1 MESTPPS
8 DPNASNSAPDPDA
21 ASPSA
26 SGLRDRL
33 EATFWERHANPWSAG
48 TRILVYPVLMYAV
61 YRRDRRLF
69 LAALAFTAVNPVL
82 FPRPARTDNYLSRIV
97 LAEREW
103 LDAERGTMGLDYPNV
118 LNVLNIPV
126 TAYAFVSAIRR
137 RPVGTLL
144 GTLGVMA
151 LKLWWVDAIVK
162 ETGVTGRGP
171 DADSAE

>member
-1 MESTPPS
+1 MEPTPPTGPAASDS
-8 DPNASNSAPDPDA
+8 DPDSDAP
-21 ASPSA
+21 
-26 SGLRDRL
+26 SGLRGRF

-69 LAALAFTAVNPVL
+69 LAAVAFTAINPVL

-118 LNVLNIPV
+118 LNVLNVPV
-126 TAYAFVSAIRR
+126 TLYAFVSAIRR

-144 GTLGVMA
+144 GTLGVMV
-151 LKLWWVDAIVK
+151 LKLWWVDAVVR

-171 DADSAE
+171 DPDSPE

>member
-1 MESTPPS
+1 MESPPSS
-8 DPNASNSAPDPDA
+8 DPNASNSGPDPDA

-33 EATFWERHANPWSAG
+33 EATFWERHANPWSVG
-48 TRILVYPVLMYAV
+48 TRILVYPVLMYAL

-69 LAALAFTAVNPVL
+69 LAAFAFTAVNPVL

-118 LNVLNIPV
+118 LNLLNVPV
-126 TAYAFVSAIRR
+126 TLYAVASAIRR

-151 LKLWWVDAIVK
+151 LKLWWVDAVVK

-171 DADSAE
+171 DPDSAE

>member
-1 MESTPPS
+1 MESPPTS
-8 DPNASNSAPDPDA
+8 DPGPNPDPSA
-21 ASPSA
+21 AASA

-33 EATFWERHANPWSAG
+33 EATFWERHANPWSVG

-82 FPRPARTDNYLSRIV
+82 FPRPARTDTYLSRIV

-118 LNVLNIPV
+118 LNVLNVPV
-126 TAYAFVSAIRR
+126 TLYAFVSAIRR

-171 DADSAE
+171 DPDSDSAE